1 MTNTTQSPMTN
12 TDSIEKQIVLRASRA
27 RVWRALTDAA
37 EFGSWFG
44 VKLEGS
50 FEVGKP
56 VRGRITHPGYE
67 HIVFDMIIE
76 RMDAQ
81 TLFAYRWHPYAIEP
95 VVDYSK
101 EPTTLVEFRLEEVEG
116 GTMLTLVESGFDRVP
131 LHRRAE
137 AFRMNEQGWTEQM
150 ENIRRHV
157 ET

>member
-1 MTNTTQSPMTN
+1 MTNTTKSTMTN
-12 TDSIEKQIVLRASRA
+12 TNAIEKQIVLRAPRA

-37 EFGSWFG
+37 EFGTWFG

-50 FEVGKP
+50 FEVGKS

-67 HIVFDMIIE
+67 HIVFEMIIE
-76 RMDAQ
+76 RMDVQ

-95 VVDYSK
+95 TVDYST
-101 EPTTLVEFRLEEVEG
+101 EPTTLVEFKLEETQG
-116 GTMLTLVESGFDRVP
+116 GTTLTLVESGFDRVP

-137 AFRMNEQGWTEQM
+137 AFRMNDQGWTEQM

-157 ET
+157 EA